1 MGWVKKMPKKHQL
14 PTRRNPSSASASSDS
29 AASTATVES
38 ISTAKREVMSAVA
51 GTDNGLNCT
60 ESQRVEIES
69 MITRLEA
76 LNPTPEP
83 ASSPL
88 VDGNW
93 RVVYSTAPPP
103 SNGSLGPFKGTA
115 FQDINL
121 ADNSYANVLTV
132 PPNDWL
138 GATLVAGWKA
148 LKLKSDDERGDGRL
162 WVVDFKSVTVRLF
175 GFDLFTK
182 TFTDTTRVW
191 DQTYVDDDTRVVRAA
206 RTMDGLMK
214 EGARGRK
221 AIAGDEDDC
230 VFLMVR
236 EIVKDAVR

>member
-1 MGWVKKMPKKHQL
+1 M
-14 PTRRNPSSASASSDS
+14 
-29 AASTATVES
+29 ES

-51 GTDNGLNCT
+51 GTENGLNCT

-69 MITRLEA
+69 GITRLEK
-76 LNPTPEP
+76 LNPTPNP
-83 ASSPL
+83 ALSPL

-115 FQDINL
+115 FQDISL

-148 LKLKSDDERGDGRL
+148 LKSDDNDDDDEQRL

-206 RTMDGLMK
+206 RTMDGLK
-214 EGARGRK
+214 NKGARGRK

-236 EIVKDAVR
+236 A

>member
-1 MGWVKKMPKKHQL
+1 MPTKKHHH
-14 PTRRNPSSASASSDS
+14 TRNPRAFASAPSDT
-29 AASTATVES
+29 AASTVEG
-38 ISTAKREVMSAVA
+38 ISAAKRDVMTAVA
-51 GTDNGLNCT
+51 GTENGLNCT
-60 ESQRVEIES
+60 ESQRVAIEQ
-69 MITRLEA
+69 MISHLES

-83 ASSPL
+83 ASSAL

-93 RVVYSTAPPP
+93 RVAYSTAPPP

-115 FQDINL
+115 FQDVSL
-121 ADNSYANVLTV
+121 ADMSYANVLTV

-138 GATLVAGWKA
+138 GAKLVAGWTPVT
-148 LKLKSDDERGDGRL
+148 DDDDDVVGDGGEGRQGRIL

-175 GFDLFTK
+175 GFELFTK
-182 TFTDTTRVW
+182 TFANTTRVW
-191 DQTYVDDDTRVVRAA
+191 DQTYVDEDTRVVRAA
-206 RTMDGLMK
+206 RTMAGLRK

-236 EIVKDAVR
+236 A